1 MYEVLQKWI
10 PIPLYCIK
18 VVTVPNLEID
28 GVEIDKCTSAR
39 NNTGTHICSKI
50 LFKGAAKNP
59 ASVSIGSHDIK
70 FRAILDAFIFS
81 GLPSEHLLSTQ

>member
-39 NNTGTHICSKI
+39 NNTGTHICSKNPVQRC
-50 LFKGAAKNP
+50 GKNP
-59 ASVSIGSHDIK
+59 ASVSIGSHTIQ
-70 FRAILDAFIFS
+70 FRAVLDAFIFS
-81 GLPSEHLLSTQ
+81 MSGA